1 VKYAYFFSLLLSV
14 CVTRVFLVRMEY
26 KTVAAGSLPVKRGDF
41 AAKLCPGFRVVLEYY
56 QWVSLYITI

>member
-1 VKYAYFFSLLLSV
+1 
-14 CVTRVFLVRMEY
+14 MEY

-41 AAKLCPGFRVVLEYY
+41 AAKLRPGFRTALQYY